1 MKSVLI
7 SIQPKWCEFIAH
19 GKKTVE
25 VRKSAPR
32 LETPFKCYIYC
43 TKPRKF
49 IHGYPDGE
57 LFRHIDGRI
66 ECGFS
71 FQITTERG
79 VFTKDNFLS
88 GKVIGEFVCD
98 CIDNLRPDYEPVRQQ
113 FFYNNDWE
121 NNDWNSENHC
131 LTSEELLA
139 YGKGKMLYGWHITEL
154 KIYDKPKPLS
164 AFARPLDRANCG
176 AKGCGFLDGKCCKW
190 INAVCLK
197 RVIKTP
203 PQNWGY
209 AEEI

>member
-19 GKKTVE
+19 GKKTIE
-25 VRKSAPR
+25 VRKSAPK
-32 LETPFKCYIYC
+32 LDVPFRCYIYC

-98 CIDNLRPDYEPVRQQ
+98 RVTKYPYEPFTDGEHLMPYGDLEQTGLNGWDLYDYLRV
-113 FFYNNDWE
+113 ND
-121 NNDWNSENHC
+121 
-131 LTSEELLA
+131 
-139 YGKGKMLYGWHITEL
+139 GYGWHISDL
-154 KIYDKPKPLS
+154 VIYDKPKPLS
-164 AFARPLDRANCG
+164 AFAKPLDRANCG
-176 AKGCGFLDGKCCKW
+176 AKDCGFLDGKGCKW
-190 INAVCLK
+190 ANAVCSK